1 MKSKTDISAQEIT
14 ERLQAGDMSRRQFH
28 KVLAAAG
35 VAVVATPLVSRSALA
50 APADQ
55 ATYFTWGGYD
65 IPELFAPYIETH
77 GEAPNFAAF
86 GGSEEGLTK
95 LMGGYVVDVAHPCNA
110 VLPRWVASGL
120 LQPFDLAQL
129 SNWDDVIPALKNL
142 DGAVHDGGTYFA
154 PMDWGQ
160 TSITY
165 REDLVDLMGEE
176 ESWGM
181 LWDERYAGQIGV
193 IASAGDTWWC
203 ATIFAGIDF
212 NDMTTQEN
220 FDKVATL
227 LRQQRPLVRLYTDDV
242 TTLEQALASGELVA
256 AMTWNSSP
264 VDLKRQNVPVK
275 WANPKEGALTWVCG
289 AVMHK
294 DAPNP
299 ERAHDIINS
308 LISVDT
314 GRFLIDEYGYG
325 HSNSKSF
332 DEVSDERLAELG
344 LTRNPSEMLDA
355 GKFQIPLDEE
365 FTSNMNAEFEQ
376 IKAGF

>member
-1 MKSKTDISAQEIT
+1 M
-14 ERLQAGDMSRRQFH
+14 
-28 KVLAAAG
+28 
-35 VAVVATPLVSRSALA
+35 
-50 APADQ
+50 
-55 ATYFTWGGYD
+55 W
-65 IPELFAPYIETH
+65 
-77 GEAPNFAAF
+77 
-86 GGSEEGLTK
+86 LT
-95 LMGGYVVDVAHPCNA
+95 PCNA

-212 NDMTTQEN
+212 NDMTTEEN
-220 FDKVATL
+220 FNKVATL

-299 ERAHDIINS
+299 ERAHDIIDS

-332 DEVSDERLAELG
+332 DEVSEERLAELG